1 MYFYTI
7 ASSSSGNC
15 SLAAAGNTKIL
26 IDAGISAQRIE
37 KSLREMGDKA
47 EELAAILL
55 THEHNDHISG
65 VERLAGKYGIPV
77 YASPKTWEALPFADR
92 LTSPLRRAFEYDLQI
107 GDFRFDF
114 CKTSHDAVQP
124 VGMVLQAEGHR
135 LGYVTDTGAVTKGML
150 HSLHD
155 LDGLLIEANHDREM
169 LMHGPYAPFL
179 KRRVIGERGHLA
191 NVQTAELLNGL
202 LNRGLCR
209 VMLAHLS
216 ETNNTPELARAAV
229 AGVVGKYIP
238 EGARLDE
245 WLAVAP
251 AAECSEVWRF

>member
-15 SLAAAGNTKIL
+15 SLVAAGNTKIL
-26 IDAGISAQRIE
+26 VDAGVSAHRIE

-65 VERLAGKYGIPV
+65 VERLAEKYGIPV
-77 YASPKTWEALPFADR
+77 YASPKTWQALPFADKMPKS
-92 LTSPLRRAFEYDLQI
+92 LQKVFDYDLQI

-124 VGMVLQAEGHR
+124 VGMVLLAEGRR
-135 LGYVTDTGAVTKGML
+135 LGYVTDTGVVTKGML

-169 LMHGPYAPFL
+169 LMKGPYAPFL
-179 KRRVIGERGHLA
+179 KRRVIGEQGHLA
-191 NVQTAELLNGL
+191 NVQTAELLNRL
-202 LNRGLCR
+202 LSRGACR

-229 AGVVGKYIP
+229 AGVVARYIP
-238 EGARLDE
+238 EGAKLED

-251 AAECSEVWRF
+251 TAECSEVWRF